1 MCVAEA
7 ISDEVVNIFENA
19 SKFTNADFHE
29 DDVDGGIQSVCVSC
43 EEDYMIS
50 MAYIADCFTFN
61 RNIDLE
67 TFNVNRERNKMV
79 DLLLF
84 LLKFEW
90 AN

>member
-1 MCVAEA
+1 M

-19 SKFTNADFHE
+19 AKFNNNEFQE

-43 EEDYMIS
+43 EEDYMIA

-67 TFNVNRERNKMV
+67 NRRAETV
-79 DLLLF
+79 DSSSSNRG
-84 LLKFEW
+84 W
-90 AN
+90 SS

>member
-1 MCVAEA
+1 M

-19 SKFTNADFHE
+19 AKFNNNEFQE

-43 EEDYMIS
+43 EEDYMIA

-67 TFNVNRERNKMV
+67 TFNVNRERNKMI
-79 DLLLF
+79 DLLLA
-84 LLKFEW
+84 LLKFKW
-90 AN
+90 R